1 MGYFACAQYD
11 VLFIPY
17 RRRCRHFPSAGDAP
31 FSSGY
36 ACHLRLRGGRAPFVA
51 IATFSPFQR
60 GHLPVSSGKFTPKEE
75 ARFVFCLCERSEAIS
90 REGEFPQSMYFFTLV
105 VGYFACAQYD
115 VLELVSRGR
124 KATAAMIRK
133 FRLWGYSVRRA
144 ITGSFLLARR
154 EGISP
159 AMSVS
164 TIEIA
169 TSISPPCHG
178 STATFLISASA

>member
-1 MGYFACAQYD
+1 MTDFLSPIVGIADTSPRRGTPPFRQATPPTFAYAAD
-11 VLFIPY
+11 APLLSLS
-17 RRRCRHFPSAGDAP
+17 RHFPRFNGDIYP
-31 FSSGY
+31 FHRES
-36 ACHLRLRGGRAPFVA
+36 LPRRRKRGLF
-51 IATFSPFQR
+51 
-60 GHLPVSSGKFTPKEE
+60 
-75 ARFVFCLCERSEAIS
+75 FCLCERSEAIS
-90 REGEFPQSMYFFTLV
+90 REGKFPQSMYFFTLV